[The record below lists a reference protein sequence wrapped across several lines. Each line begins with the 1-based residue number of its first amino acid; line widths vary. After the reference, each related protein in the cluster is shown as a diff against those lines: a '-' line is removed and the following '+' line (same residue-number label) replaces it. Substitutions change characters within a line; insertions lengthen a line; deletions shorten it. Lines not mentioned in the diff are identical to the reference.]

1 MIRVCV
7 YIHCIYYYLQFTY
20 FIYLYIHICGKQTKQ
35 LMFWNK
41 TWVQFRCE
49 SAAPRGFFLQYY
61 RRWTMEY
68 NPCCVVVAPA
78 SPNFNVVFGLRT
90 WVRWTKNIKPWTQRK
105 LYIYCIYSSVQHWN
119 LGCGFLL
126 GTCLQGLICLSIY
139 YNIL

>member
-1 MIRVCV
+1 MHIVIMYDTCVCI

-35 LMFWNK
+35 LMFCNK
-41 TWVQFRCE
+41 TWVQFQCE

-90 WVRWTKNIKPWTQRK
+90 WVRWTKNIKP
-105 LYIYCIYSSVQHWN
+105 
-119 LGCGFLL
+119 
-126 GTCLQGLICLSIY
+126 
-139 YNIL
+139 